1 MAEGS
6 CTVELGLE
14 SKNDFKVVKQI
25 IEKNS
30 DQWSSW
36 IVTYISEY
44 NYIRFES
51 VDVRE
56 WAIGLVARI
65 NKLLEESD
73 TKKINFSVS
82 AIIYEGYGI
91 YDSFDIEKN
100 NGQVTIRDNDGE
112 LDEIHEYDRGWVM
125 DGEDEYESFCEWAED
140 YVSNIRDTF
149 SREDF
154 KKFEGKELYIVNG
167 EVTDDGYLPC
177 SYGASREINLEEY
190 LKYQ

>member
-1 MAEGS
+1 MAEVACSVGLS
-6 CTVELGLE
+6 LE
-14 SKNDFKVVKQI
+14 SKKDFKVVKQLV
-25 IEKNS
+25 EKNS

-36 IVTYISEY
+36 LVTYISEY
-44 NYIRFES
+44 NCISFES
-51 VDVRE
+51 VELRE

-73 TKKINFSVS
+73 NKKINFSVS
-82 AIIYEGYGI
+82 ATIDEGYGI

-112 LDEIHEYDRGWVM
+112 LDEIHEYDRWGM
-125 DGEDEYESFCEWAED
+125 DGEDEYEDFCEWAEY

-167 EVTDDGYLPC
+167 KVTDDGYLPC
-177 SYGASREINLEEY
+177 SYSAPRELNLEEY

>member
-6 CTVELGLE
+6 CTVELSLE
-14 SKNDFKVVKQI
+14 SKKDFKVVKQI

-30 DQWSSW
+30 DQWSGW
-36 IVTYISEY
+36 TVTYISEY

-125 DGEDEYESFCEWAED
+125 DGEDEYESFCEWAD
-140 YVSNIRDTF
+140 YYVSNIRDTF

-167 EVTDDGYLPC
+167 KVTDDGYLPC
-177 SYGASREINLEEY
+177 SYGAPRELNLEEY

>member
-1 MAEGS
+1 MAEGP
-6 CTVELGLE
+6 CTVDLSWE
-14 SKNDFKVVKQI
+14 SKKDFKVVKQI

-36 IVTYISEY
+36 TVTYISEY

-125 DGEDEYESFCEWAED
+125 DGEDEYESFCEWAD
-140 YVSNIRDTF
+140 YYVSNIRDTF

-167 EVTDDGYLPC
+167 KVTDDGYLPC
-177 SYGASREINLEEY
+177 SYGAPRELNLEEY

>member
-1 MAEGS
+1 MAEVECS
-6 CTVELGLE
+6 VELSLE
-14 SKNDFKVVKQI
+14 SKKDFKVVKQLV
-25 IEKNS
+25 EKNS

-36 IVTYISEY
+36 LVTYISEY
-44 NYIRFES
+44 NYISFES
-51 VDVRE
+51 VELRE

-65 NKLLEESD
+65 NKLLEESNN
-73 TKKINFSVS
+73 KKINFSVS
-82 AIIYEGYGI
+82 ATIDEGYGI

-125 DGEDEYESFCEWAED
+125 DGEDEYESFCEWAD
-140 YVSNIRDTF
+140 YYVSNIRDTF

-154 KKFEGKELYIVNG
+154 KKFEGKELYIVNE

-177 SYGASREINLEEY
+177 SYGAPRELNLEEY
-190 LKYQ
+190 LKYR

>member
-1 MAEGS
+1 MAEAACS
-6 CTVELGLE
+6 VELSLE
-14 SKNDFKVVKQI
+14 SKKDFKVVKQLV
-25 IEKNS
+25 EKNS

-36 IVTYISEY
+36 LVTYISEY
-44 NYIRFES
+44 NYISFES
-51 VDVRE
+51 VELRE

-65 NKLLEESD
+65 NKLLEESNN
-73 TKKINFSVS
+73 KKINFSVS
-82 AIIYEGYGI
+82 ATIDEGYGI

-125 DGEDEYESFCEWAED
+125 DGEDEYESFCEWAD
-140 YVSNIRDTF
+140 YYVSNIRDTF

-177 SYGASREINLEEY
+177 SYGAPRELNLEEY
-190 LKYQ
+190 LKYR

>member
-1 MAEGS
+1 MAEVECS
-6 CTVELGLE
+6 VELSLE
-14 SKNDFKVVKQI
+14 SKKDFKVVKQI
-25 IEKNS
+25 IENNS

-36 IVTYISEY
+36 LVTYISEY
-44 NYIRFES
+44 NCIRFEAAAL
-51 VDVRE
+51 RK

-82 AIIYEGYGI
+82 ATIDEGYGI

-125 DGEDEYESFCEWAED
+125 DGEDEYESFCEWAD
-140 YVSNIRDTF
+140 YYVSNIRDTF

-154 KKFEGKELYIVNG
+154 KKFEGKELCIVNG
-167 EVTDDGYLPC
+167 EVTDDGHLPC
-177 SYGASREINLEEY
+177 SYGAPREINLEEY
-190 LKYQ
+190 LKYR

>member
-1 MAEGS
+1 MAEVECS
-6 CTVELGLE
+6 VELSLE
-14 SKNDFKVVKQI
+14 SKKDFKVVKQLV
-25 IEKNS
+25 EKNS

-36 IVTYISEY
+36 LVTDISEY
-44 NYIRFES
+44 NYIRFEAGAL
-51 VDVRE
+51 RK

-73 TKKINFSVS
+73 NKKINFSVS
-82 AIIYEGYGI
+82 ATIDEDYGI

-112 LDEIHEYDRGWVM
+112 LDEIHEYDRWGM
-125 DGEDEYESFCEWAED
+125 DGEDEYEDFCEWAD
-140 YVSNIRDTF
+140 YYVSNIRDTF

-167 EVTDDGYLPC
+167 KVTDDGYL
-177 SYGASREINLEEY
+177 SRDYGEPRELNLEEY
-190 LKYQ
+190 LKYR